1 MIFNINNGT
10 STPNLIVGSRTWN
23 QCSVTTFF
31 FFKSLELSTLVMLCY
46 VHNTRKDVE
55 ATEEF
60 TQSCFVL
67 NAKGYVLRKF
77 LMKIIFIC
85 WSMTNVQHIKQN
97 KNNQSQ
103 SFFFLFKLCRKS
115 KMNSFVFVFTQV
127 FTIGKGSLVSH
138 HSNTEQL
145 PFLVLST
152 HAFYEP
158 TRVLHNY
165 TYI

>member
-10 STPNLIVGSRTWN
+10 SLPNLIVGSRTWN
-23 QCSVTTFF
+23 QCSVTMNRCVSFF
-31 FFKSLELSTLVMLCY
+31 QKLSMLVMLCY
-46 VHNTRKDVE
+46 MYTTRKDVE
-55 ATEEF
+55 AMEKF

-145 PFLVLST
+145 PFLLLST
-152 HAFYEP
+152 RAFY
-158 TRVLHNY
+158 
-165 TYI
+165 